1 MQHHAMPKPEVAEA
15 MEALGIPLDTNQDGQ
30 VDIGEV
36 VVEMNKQKA
45 PSLAAAVPRATLA
58 PHC

>member
-1 MQHHAMPKPEVAEA
+1 MQHHAMPKPEATEA
-15 MEALGIPLDTNQDGQ
+15 MEALDTNQDGQ

-45 PSLAAAVPRATLA
+45 PSLAAAVLRATSA